1 MDTHTQPYYPPDP
14 DRYFHGLPNAEKNFM
29 RGDLFLENDMPTR
42 IGPVFSPAFDL
53 LETTGEYL
61 VLADLP
67 GLELDDLDIELTA
80 NSLTITGERD
90 AEALDDGQA
99 CHALERKFGTF
110 LRRFELPEGVDGARS
125 LARLV
130 NGVLTVAMPKRLQGL
145 SDC

>member
-1 MDTHTQPYYPPDP
+1 MRNRVQPHHSPDTG
-14 DRYFHGLPNAEKNFM
+14 RYFHGLPDAEKNFM
-29 RGDLFLENDMPTR
+29 RGDPFLENDLPTR

-53 LETTGEYL
+53 LETPGQYL

-80 NSLTITGERD
+80 NSLTITGERE
-90 AEALDDGQA
+90 AEALASSLG
-99 CHALERKFGTF
+99 CHAIERQFGSF

-130 NGVLTVAMPKRLQGL
+130 NGVLTVEVPKRLQGL
-145 SDC
+145 PDC